1 MLALAADAALL
12 FSTFTLCCSAVSQA
26 STAGLPGH
34 SLLAHNYSQPAAFGS
49 LPHPTLDSL
58 TQPPPKGD
66 TPRKSQFHNFEMLE
80 KIFCQ
85 IPKFLIVCRLPC
97 ERRERLRATEVVRV
111 ALVPPAR
118 PRRRQSPRSRYGG
131 AATASKLPNREFSS
145 GITGAHV
152 TGAERLGDYIRE
164 YGIKL
169 DELKI
174 HIFPNRALRVCKHYF
189 NRRGIFFMEI
199 GKWWNG
205 DDIRYLKPPL
215 WGI

>member
-1 MLALAADAALL
+1 M
-12 FSTFTLCCSAVSQA
+12 
-26 STAGLPGH
+26 
-34 SLLAHNYSQPAAFGS
+34 
-49 LPHPTLDSL
+49 
-58 TQPPPKGD
+58 
-66 TPRKSQFHNFEMLE
+66 
-80 KIFCQ
+80 
-85 IPKFLIVCRLPC
+85 CRLPC

-111 ALVPPAR
+111 ALVRAAR

-164 YGIKL
+164 YGIEL

-174 HIFPNRALRVCKHYF
+174 SIFPNRAIRVCKHYF

-205 DDIRYLKPPL
+205 DDIRYLLRHVFLPKEFL
-215 WGI
+215 GFKTTTLGHFKSSKYHVMMSYGG